1 MRDDEFARFD
11 ERADVLASVELLD
24 VCAPLLG
31 QRPGLWKWM
40 IVGAQSALQG
50 AMVCA
55 LVDSTGTSVLE
66 KRSAAETLD
75 WLQADDDKRGERPRE
90 KLDYFDNL
98 LQKCIGQ
105 LGLVLAASER
115 KDIDRLHEEF
125 RNSFIHFTPK
135 GWSIETVGLPRIIG
149 VALKVIEKLM
159 RQDKVMM
166 HLEDDQLEAFSKSL
180 ASVRTNLKLT

>member
-1 MRDDEFARFD
+1 MSDGDFARFD
-11 ERADVLASVELLD
+11 EREDVLASVELLE

-31 QRPGLWKWM
+31 SRPTLWKWM
-40 IVGAQSALQG
+40 IVGAQSAVQG

-66 KRSAAETLD
+66 KKSAVEVLD
-75 WLQADDDKRGERPRE
+75 WLQAEDNERGERPRE

-98 LQKCIGQ
+98 LRKCIRQ
-105 LGLVLAASER
+105 LGLVLTASER
-115 KDIDRLHEEF
+115 KDIERLHEEF

-135 GWSIETVGLPRIIG
+135 GWSIQTAGLPRIIG
-149 VALKVIEKLM
+149 VALKVVETLM
-159 RQDKVMM
+159 RKDHVVM
-166 HLEDDQLEAFSKSL
+166 HLEDEQLEAFSKSL

>member
-31 QRPGLWKWM
+31 QRPGLWKCM
-40 IVGAQSALQG
+40 IVGAQKSIQH
-50 AMVCA
+50 AMVLA
-55 LVDSTGTSVLE
+55 LVDATGTSVLE

-98 LQKCIGQ
+98 LQKCIRQ
-105 LGLVLAASER
+105 LGLVLTASE
-115 KDIDRLHEEF
+115 
-125 RNSFIHFTPK
+125 
-135 GWSIETVGLPRIIG
+135 
-149 VALKVIEKLM
+149 
-159 RQDKVMM
+159 
-166 HLEDDQLEAFSKSL
+166 
-180 ASVRTNLKLT
+180 